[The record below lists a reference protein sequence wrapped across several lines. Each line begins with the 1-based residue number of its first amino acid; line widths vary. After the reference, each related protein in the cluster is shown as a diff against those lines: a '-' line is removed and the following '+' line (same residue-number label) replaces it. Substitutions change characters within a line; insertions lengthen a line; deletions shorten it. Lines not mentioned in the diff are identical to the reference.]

1 MYRHIL
7 IPTDGSALAGKAVT
21 HGMALA
27 KKIGAQVTVLTV
39 TLPFHALTTDTQMIE
54 DTAPQYK
61 ARMASHAEKTLA
73 AAVLQAKAA
82 GAECEVI
89 HTEFDRPYQVIIEV
103 ANTKSCD
110 LIVMAS
116 HGRSGISAML
126 LGSETLKVL
135 THCTIPVLV
144 HR

>member
-7 IPTDGSALAGKAVT
+7 IPTDGSALADKAVK

-27 KKIGAQVTVLTV
+27 QKIGAAVTVLTV

-54 DTAPQYK
+54 DTPAQYK
-61 ARMASHAEKTLA
+61 ARMQAHAEKTLA
-73 AAVLQAKAA
+73 EATLQARAA
-82 GAECEVI
+82 GVQCEMSHV
-89 HTEFDRPYQVIIEV
+89 EFDRPYQVIIET
-103 ANTKSCD
+103 ANTKNCD

-116 HGRSGISAML
+116 HGRSGISALL
-126 LGSETLKVL
+126 LGSETVKVL
-135 THCTIPVLV
+135 THCQIPVLV